1 MEVSKVH
8 RLDKFPVC
16 VLTYR
21 VNLIMFIMFNKCEPK
36 ITKVLTVIALV
47 MVLVSCSKPISVNQ
61 RVGDGEIVDQFCKP
75 PYSTTTMIS
84 TGKVTIPTVQ
94 TYPAIYRTTI
104 KVSDYPYTIEYNGS
118 ALYSKEIGTKVK
130 VEWVEK
136 VYKQRDGTFK
146 IVTSDVEVTGV
157 YGRRIN

>member
-1 MEVSKVH
+1 MGLKKK
-8 RLDKFPVC
+8 L
-16 VLTYR
+16 
-21 VNLIMFIMFNKCEPK
+21 
-36 ITKVLTVIALV
+36 TKVLTVIALL
-47 MVLVSCSKPISVNQ
+47 MVLVSCSKPISIN
-61 RVGDGEIVDQFCKP
+61 RRTGDGEIVDQFCKP

-84 TGKVTIPTVQ
+84 TGKVTVPTVQ

-136 VYKQRDGTFK
+136 VYKQKDGTFK
-146 IVTSDVEVTGV
+146 IVTSDVEVIGV

>member
-1 MEVSKVH
+1 
-8 RLDKFPVC
+8 
-16 VLTYR
+16 
-21 VNLIMFIMFNKCEPK
+21 MFNKRELK

-47 MVLVSCSKPISVNQ
+47 MVLVSCSKPISVN
-61 RVGDGEIVDQFCKP
+61 RRAGDGEIVDQFCKP

-94 TYPAIYRTTI
+94 IYPAIYRTTI

-118 ALYSKEIGTKVK
+118 TLYSKEIGTKVK

-136 VYKQRDGTFK
+136 VYKQKDGTFK

>member
-1 MEVSKVH
+1 
-8 RLDKFPVC
+8 
-16 VLTYR
+16 
-21 VNLIMFIMFNKCEPK
+21 MFIMFNKCEPK
-36 ITKVLTVIALV
+36 ITKVLTVIALL
-47 MVLVSCSKPISVNQ
+47 MVLVSCSKPISVN
-61 RVGDGEIVDQFCKP
+61 RRISDGEIIDQFCKP

-136 VYKQRDGTFK
+136 VYKQKDGTFK

>member
-1 MEVSKVH
+1 
-8 RLDKFPVC
+8 
-16 VLTYR
+16 
-21 VNLIMFIMFNKCEPK
+21 MFIMFNKCEPK
-36 ITKVLTVIALV
+36 ITKVLTVIALL
-47 MVLVSCSKPISVNQ
+47 MVLVSCSKPISVNR

-94 TYPAIYRTTI
+94 TYPAIYKTTI

-136 VYKQRDGTFK
+136 VYKQKDGTFK
-146 IVTSDVEVTGV
+146 IVTSDVEVIGV

>member
-1 MEVSKVH
+1 MGLKKK
-8 RLDKFPVC
+8 L
-16 VLTYR
+16 
-21 VNLIMFIMFNKCEPK
+21 K
-36 ITKVLTVIALV
+36 ITKVLTVIALL
-47 MVLVSCSKPISVNQ
+47 MVLVSCSKPISVN
-61 RVGDGEIVDQFCKP
+61 RRAGDGEIVDQFCKP

-94 TYPAIYRTTI
+94 THPAIYRTTI

-136 VYKQRDGTFK
+136 VYKQKDGTFK

>member
-1 MEVSKVH
+1 MGLKKK
-8 RLDKFPVC
+8 L
-16 VLTYR
+16 
-21 VNLIMFIMFNKCEPK
+21 K
-36 ITKVLTVIALV
+36 ITKVLTVIALI
-47 MVLVSCSKPISVNQ
+47 MVLVSCSKPISVNR

-94 TYPAIYRTTI
+94 TYPAIYKTTI

-136 VYKQRDGTFK
+136 VYKQKDGTFK

>member
-1 MEVSKVH
+1 MGLKKK
-8 RLDKFPVC
+8 L
-16 VLTYR
+16 
-21 VNLIMFIMFNKCEPK
+21 K
-36 ITKVLTVIALV
+36 ITKVLTVIALL

-61 RVGDGEIVDQFCKP
+61 RVGDGEIIDQFCKP

-104 KVSDYPYTIEYNGS
+104 KVSDYPYNIEYNGS

-136 VYKQRDGTFK
+136 VYKQKDGTFK

>member
-1 MEVSKVH
+1 MGLKKK
-8 RLDKFPVC
+8 L
-16 VLTYR
+16 
-21 VNLIMFIMFNKCEPK
+21 K
-36 ITKVLTVIALV
+36 ITKVLTVIALL
-47 MVLVSCSKPISVNQ
+47 MVLVSCSKPISVN
-61 RVGDGEIVDQFCKP
+61 RRAGDGEIIDQFCRP

-136 VYKQRDGTFK
+136 VYKQKDGTFK
-146 IVTSDVEVTGV
+146 IVTSDIEVIGV

>member
-1 MEVSKVH
+1 
-8 RLDKFPVC
+8 
-16 VLTYR
+16 
-21 VNLIMFIMFNKCEPK
+21 MFIMFNKCEPK
-36 ITKVLTVIALV
+36 ITKVLTVIALL
-47 MVLVSCSKPISVNQ
+47 MVLVSCSKPISVNR

-136 VYKQRDGTFK
+136 VYKQKDGTFK

>member
-1 MEVSKVH
+1 MIDFKKKL
-8 RLDKFPVC
+8 R
-16 VLTYR
+16 
-21 VNLIMFIMFNKCEPK
+21 
-36 ITKVLTVIALV
+36 ITKAFTIIALL

-75 PYSTTTMIS
+75 PYSTTTTIS

-104 KVSDYPYTIEYNGS
+104 KVSDYPYTIEYNGN

-136 VYKQRDGTFK
+136 VYKQKDGTFK
-146 IVTSDVEVTGV
+146 IVTSDVEVIGV

>member
-1 MEVSKVH
+1 MGLKKK
-8 RLDKFPVC
+8 L
-16 VLTYR
+16 
-21 VNLIMFIMFNKCEPK
+21 K
-36 ITKVLTVIALV
+36 ITKVLTVIALL
-47 MVLVSCSKPISVNQ
+47 MVLVSCSKPISVN
-61 RVGDGEIVDQFCKP
+61 RRAGDGEIIDQFCKP

-104 KVSDYPYTIEYNGS
+104 KISDYPYTIEYNGS

-136 VYKQRDGTFK
+136 VYKQKDGTFK
-146 IVTSDVEVTGV
+146 IITSDVEVTGV
-157 YGRRIN
+157 YGR

>member
-1 MEVSKVH
+1 MGLKKK
-8 RLDKFPVC
+8 L
-16 VLTYR
+16 
-21 VNLIMFIMFNKCEPK
+21 
-36 ITKVLTVIALV
+36 TKVLTVIALL
-47 MVLVSCSKPISVNQ
+47 MVLVSCSKPISIN
-61 RVGDGEIVDQFCKP
+61 RRTGDGEIVDQFCKP

-94 TYPAIYRTTI
+94 TYPAIYKTTI

-136 VYKQRDGTFK
+136 VYKQKDGTFK

>member
-1 MEVSKVH
+1 MGLKKKL
-8 RLDKFPVC
+8 R
-16 VLTYR
+16 
-21 VNLIMFIMFNKCEPK
+21 
-36 ITKVLTVIALV
+36 ITKVLTVIALL
-47 MVLVSCSKPISVNQ
+47 MVLVSCSKPISVNH
-61 RVGDGEIVDQFCKP
+61 RTSDGEIIDQFCKP

-94 TYPAIYRTTI
+94 THPAIYRTTI

-136 VYKQRDGTFK
+136 VYKQKDGTFK

>member
-1 MEVSKVH
+1 MGLKKK
-8 RLDKFPVC
+8 L
-16 VLTYR
+16 
-21 VNLIMFIMFNKCEPK
+21 K
-36 ITKVLTVIALV
+36 ITKVLTVVALL
-47 MVLVSCSKPISVNQ
+47 MVLVSCSKPISVN
-61 RVGDGEIVDQFCKP
+61 RRTSDGEIIDQFCKP

-136 VYKQRDGTFK
+136 VYKQKDGTFK

>member
-1 MEVSKVH
+1 
-8 RLDKFPVC
+8 
-16 VLTYR
+16 
-21 VNLIMFIMFNKCEPK
+21 MFTMFNKCEPK
-36 ITKVLTVIALV
+36 ITKVLTVIALI
-47 MVLVSCSKPISVNQ
+47 MVLVSCSKPISVNT
-61 RVGDGEIVDQFCKP
+61 RSGDGVIIDQFCKP

-84 TGKVTIPTVQ
+84 TRKVTIPTVQ
-94 TYPAIYRTTI
+94 TYPAIYKTTI

-136 VYKQRDGTFK
+136 VYKQKDGTFK

-157 YGRRIN
+157 YGKRIN

>member
-1 MEVSKVH
+1 MGLKKK
-8 RLDKFPVC
+8 L
-16 VLTYR
+16 
-21 VNLIMFIMFNKCEPK
+21 K
-36 ITKVLTVIALV
+36 ITKVLTVIALI

-94 TYPAIYRTTI
+94 TYPAIYKTTI

-136 VYKQRDGTFK
+136 VYKQKDGTFK

>member
-1 MEVSKVH
+1 MGLKKK
-8 RLDKFPVC
+8 L
-16 VLTYR
+16 
-21 VNLIMFIMFNKCEPK
+21 K
-36 ITKVLTVIALV
+36 ITKVLTVIALL
-47 MVLVSCSKPISVNQ
+47 MVLVSCSKPISVNR

-136 VYKQRDGTFK
+136 VYKQKDGTFK

>member
-1 MEVSKVH
+1 MGLKKK
-8 RLDKFPVC
+8 L
-16 VLTYR
+16 
-21 VNLIMFIMFNKCEPK
+21 K
-36 ITKVLTVIALV
+36 ITKVLTVIALL
-47 MVLVSCSKPISVNQ
+47 MVLVSCSKPISVN
-61 RVGDGEIVDQFCKP
+61 RRAGDGEIVDQFCKP

-136 VYKQRDGTFK
+136 VYKQKDGTFK
-146 IVTSDVEVTGV
+146 IVTSGVEVTGV

>member
-1 MEVSKVH
+1 
-8 RLDKFPVC
+8 
-16 VLTYR
+16 
-21 VNLIMFIMFNKCEPK
+21 MFNKRELK

-47 MVLVSCSKPISVNQ
+47 MVLVSCSKPISVN
-61 RVGDGEIVDQFCKP
+61 RRAGDGEIVDQFCKP

-94 TYPAIYRTTI
+94 IYPAIYRTTI

-136 VYKQRDGTFK
+136 VYKQKDGTFK

>member
-1 MEVSKVH
+1 MGLKKK
-8 RLDKFPVC
+8 L
-16 VLTYR
+16 
-21 VNLIMFIMFNKCEPK
+21 K
-36 ITKVLTVIALV
+36 ITKALTVIALI

-136 VYKQRDGTFK
+136 VYKQKDGTFK

>member
-1 MEVSKVH
+1 
-8 RLDKFPVC
+8 
-16 VLTYR
+16 
-21 VNLIMFIMFNKCEPK
+21 MFTMFNKCEPK
-36 ITKVLTVIALV
+36 ITKVLTVIALI
-47 MVLVSCSKPISVNQ
+47 MVLVSCSKPISVST
-61 RVGDGEIVDQFCKP
+61 RSGDGVIIDQFCKP

-94 TYPAIYRTTI
+94 TYPAIYKTTI

-136 VYKQRDGTFK
+136 VYKQKDGTFK

>member
-1 MEVSKVH
+1 
-8 RLDKFPVC
+8 
-16 VLTYR
+16 
-21 VNLIMFIMFNKCEPK
+21 MFIMFNKCEPK
-36 ITKVLTVIALV
+36 ITKVLTVIALL
-47 MVLVSCSKPISVNQ
+47 MVLVSCSKPISVN
-61 RVGDGEIVDQFCKP
+61 RRISDGEIIDQFCKP
-75 PYSTTTMIS
+75 SYSTTTMIS
-84 TGKVTIPTVQ
+84 TRKVTIPTVQ

-118 ALYSKEIGTKVK
+118 TLYSNEIGTKVK

-136 VYKQRDGTFK
+136 VYKQKDGTFK

>member
-1 MEVSKVH
+1 MGLKKK
-8 RLDKFPVC
+8 L
-16 VLTYR
+16 
-21 VNLIMFIMFNKCEPK
+21 K
-36 ITKVLTVIALV
+36 ITKVLTVIALL
-47 MVLVSCSKPISVNQ
+47 MVLVSCSKPISVN
-61 RVGDGEIVDQFCKP
+61 RRAGDGEIVDQFCKP

-136 VYKQRDGTFK
+136 VYKQKDGTFK

>member
-1 MEVSKVH
+1 MDLKK
-8 RLDKFPVC
+8 L
-16 VLTYR
+16 
-21 VNLIMFIMFNKCEPK
+21 K
-36 ITKVLTVIALV
+36 ITKVLTVIALL
-47 MVLVSCSKPISVNQ
+47 MVLVSCSKPISVN
-61 RVGDGEIVDQFCKP
+61 RRAGDGEIVDQFCKP

-84 TGKVTIPTVQ
+84 TGKVTVPTVQ

-136 VYKQRDGTFK
+136 VYKQKDGTFK

>member
-1 MEVSKVH
+1 MGLKKKL
-8 RLDKFPVC
+8 R
-16 VLTYR
+16 
-21 VNLIMFIMFNKCEPK
+21 

-47 MVLVSCSKPISVNQ
+47 MVLVSCSKPISVS
-61 RVGDGEIVDQFCKP
+61 RRTSDGEIVDQFCKP

-136 VYKQRDGTFK
+136 VYKQKDGTFK

>member
-1 MEVSKVH
+1 MGLK
-8 RLDKFPVC
+8 KK
-16 VLTYR
+16 LTK
-21 VNLIMFIMFNKCEPK
+21 L
-36 ITKVLTVIALV
+36 LTVIALL

-61 RVGDGEIVDQFCKP
+61 RTSDGEIVDQFCKP

-130 VEWVEK
+130 VGWVEK
-136 VYKQRDGTFK
+136 IYKQKDGTFK

>member
-1 MEVSKVH
+1 
-8 RLDKFPVC
+8 
-16 VLTYR
+16 
-21 VNLIMFIMFNKCEPK
+21 MFTMFNKCEPK
-36 ITKVLTVIALV
+36 ITKVLTVIALI
-47 MVLVSCSKPISVNQ
+47 MVLVSCSKPISVNT
-61 RVGDGEIVDQFCKP
+61 RSGDGVIIDQFCKP

-84 TGKVTIPTVQ
+84 TRKVTIPTVQ
-94 TYPAIYRTTI
+94 TYPAIYKTTI

-136 VYKQRDGTFK
+136 VYKQKDGTFK

>member
-1 MEVSKVH
+1 MGLKKK
-8 RLDKFPVC
+8 L
-16 VLTYR
+16 
-21 VNLIMFIMFNKCEPK
+21 K
-36 ITKVLTVIALV
+36 ITKVLTVIALL

-61 RVGDGEIVDQFCKP
+61 RVGDGEIIDQFCKP

-136 VYKQRDGTFK
+136 VYKQKDGTFK
-146 IVTSDVEVTGV
+146 IVTSDVEVIGV

>member
-1 MEVSKVH
+1 MGLKKK
-8 RLDKFPVC
+8 L
-16 VLTYR
+16 
-21 VNLIMFIMFNKCEPK
+21 
-36 ITKVLTVIALV
+36 TKVLTVVALL

-61 RVGDGEIVDQFCKP
+61 RTSDGEIVDQFCKP

-130 VEWVEK
+130 VGWVEK
-136 VYKQRDGTFK
+136 IYKQKDGTFK

>member
-1 MEVSKVH
+1 MGLKKK
-8 RLDKFPVC
+8 L
-16 VLTYR
+16 
-21 VNLIMFIMFNKCEPK
+21 K
-36 ITKVLTVIALV
+36 ITKVLTVIALL
-47 MVLVSCSKPISVNQ
+47 MVLVSCSKPISVNR
-61 RVGDGEIVDQFCKP
+61 RVSDGEIIDQFCKP

-94 TYPAIYRTTI
+94 TYPAIYKTTI
-104 KVSDYPYTIEYNGS
+104 KVSDYPYNIEYNGS

-136 VYKQRDGTFK
+136 VYKQKDGTLK
-146 IVTSDVEVTGV
+146 TIISDVEVTGV

>member
-1 MEVSKVH
+1 MGLKKK
-8 RLDKFPVC
+8 L
-16 VLTYR
+16 
-21 VNLIMFIMFNKCEPK
+21 K
-36 ITKVLTVIALV
+36 ITKVLTVIALL
-47 MVLVSCSKPISVNQ
+47 MVLVSCSKPISVNR

-136 VYKQRDGTFK
+136 VYKQKDGTFK
-146 IVTSDVEVTGV
+146 IVTSDVEVIGV

>member
-1 MEVSKVH
+1 MGLKKKL
-8 RLDKFPVC
+8 R
-16 VLTYR
+16 
-21 VNLIMFIMFNKCEPK
+21 
-36 ITKVLTVIALV
+36 ITKVLTVIALL
-47 MVLVSCSKPISVNQ
+47 MVLVSCSKPISVN
-61 RVGDGEIVDQFCKP
+61 RRAGDGEIIDQFCKP

-94 TYPAIYRTTI
+94 TYPAIYKTTI

-118 ALYSKEIGTKVK
+118 ALYPKEIGTKVK

-136 VYKQRDGTFK
+136 VYKQKDGTFK

-157 YGRRIN
+157 YGRRIK

>member
-1 MEVSKVH
+1 MGLK
-8 RLDKFPVC
+8 KK
-16 VLTYR
+16 LTK
-21 VNLIMFIMFNKCEPK
+21 L
-36 ITKVLTVIALV
+36 LTVIALL

-61 RVGDGEIVDQFCKP
+61 RTSDGEIVDQFCKP

-136 VYKQRDGTFK
+136 VYKQKDGTFK